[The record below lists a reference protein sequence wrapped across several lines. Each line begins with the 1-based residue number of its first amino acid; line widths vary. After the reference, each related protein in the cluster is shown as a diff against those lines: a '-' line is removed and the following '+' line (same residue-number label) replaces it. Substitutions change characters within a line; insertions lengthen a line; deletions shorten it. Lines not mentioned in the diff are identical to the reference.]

1 MSDSSSANSNSWTL
15 LATEENVAET
25 LRPVAEGIE
34 NHTDIL
40 GPATLELTGEMG
52 DGKGAVPAERER
64 SEESWQAPQE
74 VTGSQ
79 EVDLERVEDT
89 ISHVQHNTSDPAHD
103 PNLAPDPAHDPN
115 LTPNPVGDVPSSS
128 SVEVTNPDP
137 AHDSHMTPDPTSV
150 TNDHL
155 PSSLEIPVP
164 SNPDLDTA
172 SQLAGSSESQ
182 APPSPDPDSFSESY
196 THISPSAEE
205 GSGFLLTETLGA
217 EEEAELIQEGEAVH
231 QLNGEELGQEEEE
244 SELSQRVTEDGKQ
257 AVKLVDQLVRDL
269 FHIWA
274 RKLAGQAVSVPSG
287 VWEEWAGDGREE
299 SEVRRRRRGSLL
311 AALERIGRRD
321 EEEEEEDLRLPQ
333 REEEETG
340 FSLNKC
346 ILGAIILLGLGTIF
360 FSEGEYDVREMRD
373 ADVTGKHEW
382 LNPEV
387 PPPPVD
393 VDNPE
398 LLNKPSEENLHVSV
412 LQAQLQAQKEELK
425 VAQGQ
430 AAEGAKER
438 VRREEVEKENGRL
451 KKDTSSL
458 PVLLKENEKMKRDLA
473 SVPALQREVERL
485 RATVTELKNIP
496 ASDTTSPPG
505 SPAAAPSPGPVE
517 DSSLN
522 TDRPADEEVR
532 TLREGEG
539 KEKKKKDWMAGNEWK
554 KEEPGQGKRGK
565 EGWKEQG
572 EKKLREGGKKDW
584 KPENEW
590 KKGKRDK
597 ESDGQ
602 GGKKMEKKEWKGKEE
617 KTGEWKKERESRGDE
632 GKPWKNREE
641 RKEGRG
647 KSERKDW
654 KKGENMGEGKEWK
667 GKSEKKEKK
676 GGKRYVDGNEGKGG
690 EEWRHEKDWG
700 KRHKDKGERK
710 QWKGDKDWKKKDGG
724 REWKGEE
731 TRPWQGKEM
740 EGSREGDRKKER
752 RGETWRQEGGSH
764 HRGKDEHKHDK
775 HEKSHHGF
783 TEREGGK
790 KELWHGPGEKSPP
803 PTHRRPPL
811 EQPNYWLLQR
821 ERLQHNPSPQ
831 AKCTSVE
838 TCAQAE
844 GLLPVPLPEFE
855 ALLLG
860 YLAKAERVG
869 VEASRRE
876 ELRKLATEFFK
887 DGVFAHDQMSFRD
900 FVEDLGEILEDMVD
914 GEEDEDEDE
923 DEEEG
928 GIEEEMDG
936 FDDEA
941 MKKFAVP
948 GGGEKVEKKRGER
961 MKEAGRGHG

>member
-34 NHTDIL
+34 NHTDVL

-64 SEESWQAPQE
+64 SEESWQASQE

-89 ISHVQHNTSDPAHD
+89 ISHVQHNTSDATD
-103 PNLAPDPAHDPN
+103 IPNLTPNPAHDPN

-257 AVKLVDQLVRDL
+257 AV
-269 FHIWA
+269 
-274 RKLAGQAVSVPSG
+274 PSG
-287 VWEEWAGDGREE
+287 VGEEWAGDGREE
-299 SEVRRRRRGSLL
+299 SSEVRRRRRGSLL

-360 FSEGEYDVREMRD
+360 FSGVFMDLDEEGEYDVREMRD
-373 ADVTGKHEW
+373 AEVTGKHEW

-430 AAEGAKER
+430 AAEGEKER
-438 VRREEVEKENGRL
+438 VRREEVEKEN
-451 KKDTSSL
+451 
-458 PVLLKENEKMKRDLA
+458 
-473 SVPALQREVERL
+473 
-485 RATVTELKNIP
+485 

-505 SPAAAPSPGPVE
+505 SPAAAPPPGPEE
-517 DSSLN
+517 DGSLN
-522 TDRPADEEVR
+522 TDRPAEEEVR

-539 KEKKKKDWMAGNEWK
+539 KEKKKKKDWMAGNEWK

-584 KPENEW
+584 KPEKEW

-676 GGKRYVDGNEGKGG
+676 EGKRYVDGNEGKGG
-690 EEWRHEKDWG
+690 EEWRHQKDWG
-700 KRHKDKGERK
+700 KRHKDKGEKK

-731 TRPWQGKEM
+731 TRPWQGKEK
-740 EGSREGDRKKER
+740 EGPREGDRKKER

-803 PTHRRPPL
+803 PTHRKPPL

-923 DEEEG
+923 EEG
-928 GIEEEMDG
+928 GIEGEMDG